1 METEKSVS
9 KGLKQLL
16 AITAWSL
23 LPQQRMLEGC
33 WGWGK
38 GHCRREATMCL
49 QLFPSGDF
57 SGTSLSRVVRSVFK
71 QDSVGEGVASLFLS
85 MKYT

>member
-1 METEKSVS
+1 MAETQS
-9 KGLKQLL
+9 
-16 AITAWSL
+16 TAAA
-23 LPQQRMLEGC
+23 PKDLEC
-33 WGWGK
+33 L
-38 GHCRREATMCL
+38 CLRDL

-71 QDSVGEGVASLFLS
+71 QDSVGEVVASLFLS